1 MIVTAKH
8 GDPFSF
14 LGMHQER
21 NGDLVVRAFV
31 PEAAKRVHVV
41 DAKTDAVVAE
51 LPRIHD
57 DGLFAGPTGR
67 SGDFFPYRLRVDNGK
82 DTVEMEDPIDFQRSW
97 VRWTST

>member
-1 MIVTAKH
+1 MTPKQLQKNAEMIVSAKH

-21 NGDLVVRAFV
+21 NGDLAVRAFL
-31 PEAAKRVHVV
+31 PQAAKRVHVV

-57 DGLFAGPTGR
+57 ER
-67 SGDFFPYRLRVDNGK
+67 S
-82 DTVEMEDPIDFQRSW
+82 
-97 VRWTST
+97 VRRAHRPFG